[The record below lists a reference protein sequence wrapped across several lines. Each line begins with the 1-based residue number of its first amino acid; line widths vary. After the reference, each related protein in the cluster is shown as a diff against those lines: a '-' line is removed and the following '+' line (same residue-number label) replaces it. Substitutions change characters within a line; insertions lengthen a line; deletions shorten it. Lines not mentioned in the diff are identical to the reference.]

1 MKLAI
6 KQFLLFAIA
15 ASLSPLALSQ
25 THQVANDQ
33 TTVTVVGTSSMHD
46 WESDVEQVSGSA
58 TFKMESGRVSDIT
71 DLNVVFRVKS
81 IESGKSKM
89 NSITYDAMKADD
101 HPDIKFEITDVTS
114 IEGNRVQ
121 AKGKLSMAGRS
132 KVISPSG
139 VISINGNTIT
149 ITGEEEID
157 MTAYGIEPPTAMFG
171 AIKVGKTVVIEYEVT
186 FK

>member
-1 MKLAI
+1 MNLAI
-6 KQFLLFAIA
+6 KQFLLFAFA
-15 ASLSPLALSQ
+15 ASLSPLAISQ
-25 THQVANDQ
+25 THKVANDQ

-58 TFKMESGRVSDIT
+58 TFKLESGRVSDIT

-101 HPDIKFEITDVTS
+101 HPDIKFEITEVTS

-121 AKGKLSMAGRS
+121 ARGKLSMAGKS
-132 KVISPSG
+132 KLISPSG
-139 VISINGNTIT
+139 VISTKGNAISVK
-149 ITGEEEID
+149 GQEEID
-157 MTAYGIEPPTAMFG
+157 MTDYGIDPPTAMFG
-171 AIKVGKTVVIEYEVT
+171 AIKVGKTVVIEYEVI
-186 FK
+186 FN